1 MDKDNK
7 TKNKREGEQEAVNY
21 SMSFM
26 EELESEQEVQMMLIK
41 QNEKMFAEK
50 LKKEHEEILEEN
62 QKIILKNQGILRKT
76 AMLQYNFAKVQ
87 AFYEQRWIEGPP
99 Q

>member
-1 MDKDNK
+1 MYKDK
-7 TKNKREGEQEAVNY
+7 TKNKREGEQEAVDY

-26 EELESEQEVQMMLIK
+26 EELKTEQEVQMMLIK

-62 QKIILKNQGILRKT
+62 QKIEDKNQGILRKT
-76 AMLQYNFAKVQ
+76 TMLQYNFAKVQ
-87 AFYEQRWIEGPP
+87 AFYERRRTEGPP